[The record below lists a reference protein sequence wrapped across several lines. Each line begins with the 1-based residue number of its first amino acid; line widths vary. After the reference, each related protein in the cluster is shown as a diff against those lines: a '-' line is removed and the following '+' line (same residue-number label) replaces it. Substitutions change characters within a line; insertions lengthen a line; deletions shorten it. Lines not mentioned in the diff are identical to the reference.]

1 MSASRFRLFLSGPAV
16 GKLADESRERVVV
29 WQLVKMESY
38 HE

>member
-16 GKLADESRERVVV
+16 GKSADESRERVAA
-29 WQLVKMESY
+29 WQRVKMGSY